1 MKEILISVMG
11 TSPQVLTETLY
22 ALFTQGKVF
31 PDEVYV
37 ITSENAK
44 QKLVKHLIDD
54 QQLNKLFAE
63 YDMPYIEFNQSHI
76 LLMKDGSGE
85 PIFNGKREEDQN
97 YIADSIMKIIASF
110 TQQQDTRIHASI
122 AGGRKSMSFYM
133 GNAMSLLGREQDILS
148 HVFISEEFEF
158 CDQFFFPTKQD
169 NYIEIKK
176 DNHTF
181 NLNTRDAEVILA
193 EIPFVRMRHLID
205 GNLLQK
211 IDQTSFSKTVASIN
225 ALNRCG
231 FTLVMNDKA
240 KTLSVNG
247 VDIKLTPK
255 EYSYYLWLSVQP
267 NRHLLADRS
276 FFDNKECAKAFLDH
290 YRNLTND
297 QRLLKTF
304 GLDTETVD
312 GNFEWD
318 ESMLSKISGIPRQIV
333 QEARST
339 INRKIKMTL
348 PIEAF
353 HKIGIQSKKSEG
365 YATYWLDSDFTIKV
379 EPISQQQVNTGYV
392 QINRLDKLLAH

>member
-22 ALFTQGKVF
+22 ALFTQGKTF
-31 PDEVYV
+31 PEEIYV

-63 YDMPYIEFNQSHI
+63 YNMPHIEFDQRHI

-133 GNAMSLLGREQDILS
+133 GNAMSLLGREQDMLS

-158 CDQFFFPTKQD
+158 CDQFFYPTKQD

-176 DNHTF
+176 DNHTL
-181 NLNTRDAEVILA
+181 NLNTRDAEVTLA

-205 GNLLQK
+205 GNLLQD

-225 ALNRCG
+225 ALHQKG
-231 FTLVMNDKA
+231 ITLTMNGKA

-255 EYSYYLWLSVQP
+255 EYSYYLWLSIQP
-267 NRHLLADRS
+267 NRRLLADRA
-276 FFDNKECAKAFLDH
+276 FFDDKECAKEFLEL
-290 YRNLTND
+290 YRNITND

-304 GLDTETVD
+304 GLDIEAID
-312 GNFEWD
+312 EDFEWN
-318 ESMLSKISGIPRQIV
+318 ESLLSKIEGIPRQIV

-339 INRKIKMTL
+339 INRKIKAVL

-353 HKIGIQSKKSEG
+353 HKLGIQSEKSEG

-379 EPISQQQVNTGYV
+379 VPIKQQQVDTEYA
-392 QINRLDKLLAH
+392 QINRLDKLLAR

>member
-22 ALFTQGKVF
+22 ALFTQGKTF
-31 PDEVYV
+31 PEEIYV

-63 YDMPYIEFNQSHI
+63 YNMPHIKFDQRHI
-76 LLMKDGSGE
+76 LLMEDASGE
-85 PIFNGKREEDQN
+85 PIFNGKREEDQS
-97 YIADSIMKIIASF
+97 YIADSIMNIIASF
-110 TQQQDTRIHASI
+110 TKQEDTRIHASI

-133 GNAMSLLGREQDILS
+133 GNAMSLLGREQDMLS
-148 HVFISEEFEF
+148 HVFINEEFEF
-158 CDQFFFPTKQD
+158 CDQFFYPTKQD
-169 NYIEIKK
+169 NYIEVKK
-176 DNHTF
+176 DDRTLI
-181 NLNTRDAEVILA
+181 LNTRDAEVTLA

-205 GNLLQK
+205 GNLLQD

-225 ALNRCG
+225 ALHQKG
-231 FTLVMNDKA
+231 ITLTMNGKA

-255 EYSYYLWLSVQP
+255 EYSYYLWLSMQP
-267 NRHLLADRS
+267 NRRLLADRA
-276 FFDNKECAKAFLDH
+276 FFDDKECAKEFLEL
-290 YRNLTND
+290 YRNITND

-304 GLDTETVD
+304 GLDIEAID
-312 GNFEWD
+312 EDFEWN
-318 ESMLSKISGIPRQIV
+318 ESLLSKIEGIPRQIV

-339 INRKIKMTL
+339 INRKIKAVL

-353 HKIGIQSKKSEG
+353 HKMGIQSEKSEG

-379 EPISQQQVNTGYV
+379 VPIKQQSVDTEYA
-392 QINRLDKLLAH
+392 QINRLDKLLAR